1 MAVDV
6 EFRDKVV
13 EGVLASDR
21 VGEVKFVNMARFLAD
36 GVKPQPDPNGQEDN
50 NPMDDEIASTLFGQ
64 QQETVGLALTK
75 DAKTLIA
82 IDSLNRIRISDF
94 PNAFNIRH
102 MILQHK
108 K

>member
-1 MAVDV
+1 MALDV
-6 EFRDKVV
+6 ELKEKVV

-21 VGEVKFVNMARFLAD
+21 VGEVKFVNIARFLAD

-50 NPMDDEIASTLFGQ
+50 PMDDEIANTLFGQ
-64 QQETVGLALTK
+64 QQETVGLALTR